1 MTGSTASEEVFAALL
16 DRSPI
21 VGIGIRLVAFRSWN
35 RKVAYGS
42 GRDRFKGRWRGR
54 GTEAAPLEHT
64 YAESTY
70 EQQRESRDDQYFS
83 SFHIYSLRLFM
94 T

>member
-16 DRSPI
+16 DRRPI

-42 GRDRFKGRWRGR
+42 GCDRFKGRRCGR
-54 GTEAAPLEHT
+54 GAEATPLEHT
-64 YAESTY
+64 CAERTY
-70 EQQRESRDDQYFS
+70 E
-83 SFHIYSLRLFM
+83 
-94 T
+94 